1 VAETSTL
8 NISLDL
14 PGVTGFDVVAAHFSE
29 GLSVRSYA
37 EIEVATG
44 EDLDWNAAVGQMAT
58 LTIAGLETRVIK
70 MKMQEAC
77 FLGNESDS
85 MRWSVRLYDAMFPL
99 SLTLDTYKFRNLSA
113 QQIVEQI
120 LSEHRVVHRWKLR
133 KDPPVRKYCAQYRES
148 DLAFVERLLEF
159 EGIWYSVEDDASV
172 VLCDWSPGVELVRGG
187 AEIGLIEAAQAMSRG
202 EVGVHEARRGARVA
216 PGRVTLADHNWK
228 RPDVPLR
235 ETAWGDA
242 QQELERYEYLAGYR
256 QPARGNDLAKL
267 RVEAFRS
274 EATFLSGKSNVLSF
288 APGNAFKMS
297 PAAGDAFGGDWLL
310 VRVDHRMVSGAYAKE
325 KGDTAYENRFDA
337 IPLGRPYRPPLKTP
351 RPVIAGTHTAMARGP
366 AGEEIHTDKYG
377 RFRAQFHWD
386 REGVGTDDDSRW
398 LRILQETSS
407 SMVLA
412 RTGWELFV
420 TYIGGDPDRPI
431 GIGRAINAEM
441 APTYDLPGNMTRMS
455 MRTPSSPAKK

>member
-1 VAETSTL
+1 MAERTALT
-8 NISLDL
+8 ITLDL
-14 PGVTGFDVVAAHFSE
+14 PGVAGFDVVAAHFSE
-29 GLSVRSYA
+29 GLSERSYA

-44 EDLDWNAAVGQMAT
+44 DDLDWSAAVGQLAT
-58 LTIAGLETRVIK
+58 LTVSGPETRIIK
-70 MKMQEAC
+70 MKVHEAS
-77 FLGNESDS
+77 FLGNHADS
-85 MRWSVRLYDAMFPL
+85 MRWTVRLYDAMFPL
-99 SLTLDTYKFRNLSA
+99 SLTLDTRKFRNLSA
-113 QQIVEQI
+113 QGIIEQI
-120 LSEHRVVHRWKLR
+120 LGEHGVAHRWKLR

-148 DLAFVERLLEF
+148 NLAFVERLLEF

-172 VLCDWSPGVELVRGG
+172 LLCDWSPGAELVRGG
-187 AEIGLIEAAQAMSRG
+187 AEIGFIEAAQGMSRG

-235 ETAWGDA
+235 ETAWGDG
-242 QQELERYEYLAGYR
+242 QQELERYAYLAGYR

-267 RVEAFRS
+267 RVESYRA
-274 EATFLSGKSNVLSF
+274 EASFLAGKSDVLSF
-288 APGNAFKMS
+288 APGSAFKMS
-297 PAAGDAFGGDWLL
+297 AAAGDAFGGDWLL
-310 VRVDHRMVSGAYAKE
+310 VRVDHFMVSGAYAE
-325 KGDTAYENRFDA
+325 ERGGIAYENQFDA

-351 RPVIAGTHTAMARGP
+351 RPVIAGTHTAMVRGP
-366 AGEEIHTDKYG
+366 GGEEIHTDKYG

-386 REGVGTDDDSRW
+386 RDGKGYDEDSRW

-412 RTGWELFV
+412 RTGWEMFV
-420 TYIGGDPDRPI
+420 AYIGGDPDRPI